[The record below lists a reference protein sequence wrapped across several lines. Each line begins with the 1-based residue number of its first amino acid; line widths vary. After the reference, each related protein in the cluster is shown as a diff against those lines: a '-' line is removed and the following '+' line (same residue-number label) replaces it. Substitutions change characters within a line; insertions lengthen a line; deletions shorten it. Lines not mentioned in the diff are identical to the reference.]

1 MEVLEMYPQ
10 EKQVCSLEQ
19 AKKLDKMGVVL
30 ETTWM
35 WWDENNMEPYVQI
48 RVPLMSKYA
57 KFYPA
62 PNVAEFGILLD
73 PYYVAFREYSFSI
86 MKPPTLNNQDDWE
99 IKVFKRNGI
108 TEAHARAD
116 AFIWLID
123 DRTIKTEDLKL

>member
-1 MEVLEMYPQ
+1 MYPQ
-10 EKQVCSLEQ
+10 EKQVCSLDQ